1 MEETIPGN
9 PDLKSDV
16 ELVAEVRPILD
27 RIYADELADLHEIFG
42 ARQAQGRATS
52 DTADI
57 GRASTIGAVDTL
69 FVDIEQSV
77 PGDLDEESGRIT
89 NSQSSATYDVTDAIA
104 RRVLASSGRVLAVRG
119 EEVPGNGPV
128 AALLRF
134 PLA

>member
-1 MEETIPGN
+1 
-9 PDLKSDV
+9 
-16 ELVAEVRPILD
+16 
-27 RIYADELADLHEIFG
+27 
-42 ARQAQGRATS
+42 
-52 DTADI
+52 
-57 GRASTIGAVDTL
+57 VDTL